1 MTFFFKNHPSI
12 SYDVQKNGISRTAQ
26 NPLVRF
32 KLQELLKSRSA
43 LYYTHDIEEG
53 QTAEFIADKYYD
65 DSTLDWII
73 YIVNDIIDPQYDLPM
88 DYQQF
93 IAYVK
98 SKYGSVESALNTVH
112 HYEHIIQIQSVLFDG
127 TIVPEKVIVVDE
139 TTYNTLVSTERREVS
154 NYTYEER
161 LNESKRTIKVLHVDF
176 LTQFLDEAERIFE

>member
-1 MTFFFKNHPSI
+1 MTFFFENHPRI
-12 SYDVQKNGISRTAQ
+12 SYDVQKNGISHTVQ

-32 KLQELLKSRSA
+32 KIQELLKSRSA

-53 QTAEFIADKYYD
+53 QSIEFIADRYYG
-65 DSTLDWII
+65 DSTLDWVI

-93 IAYVK
+93 VAYVK

-161 LNESKRTIKVLHVDF
+161 LNESKRTIKVLHTDY
-176 LTQFLDEAERIFE
+176 LGQFLDEAERIFE

>member
-1 MTFFFKNHPSI
+1 MILKKGKP
-12 SYDVQKNGISRTAQ
+12 Q
-26 NPLVRF
+26 N
-32 KLQELLKSRSA
+32 LLLIR
-43 LYYTHDIEEG
+43 YYG
-53 QTAEFIADKYYD
+53 
-65 DSTLDWII
+65 DSTLDWVI

-98 SKYGSVESALNTVH
+98 SKYGSTESALNTVH